1 MMKTT
6 YSHVML
12 GCVAPVSENY
22 STESDYDL
30 LFFILLLSFHLKSPV
45 SEKNLLLLIARIVG
59 WLWRVKMVVFEKKYK
74 WSAAGDQDNS
84 LGDEVSQRTLKCV
97 GVSEKAEKKIL
108 YELFLNAGPLEKVTI
123 PRDRVTGQQ
132 LSVAYILFCHPES
145 VKYAFSLLNGTVL
158 YGQQL
163 RLQHRA
169 SGLGIGKTYKAVGGE

>member
-1 MMKTT
+1 
-6 YSHVML
+6 
-12 GCVAPVSENY
+12 
-22 STESDYDL
+22 
-30 LFFILLLSFHLKSPV
+30 
-45 SEKNLLLLIARIVG
+45 
-59 WLWRVKMVVFEKKYK
+59 MVVFEKKYK

-84 LGDEVSQRTLKCV
+84 LGDEVSQRTLKCL

-132 LSVAYILFCHPES
+132 LSVAYIQFSHPES

-169 SGLGIGKTYKAVGGE
+169 SGLWTGKTYKAVCGE